1 MDQKSDAAWT
11 TEQKK
16 QNKNKKK
23 YDNNKKH
30 FCHILKQAYLS

>member
-16 QNKNKKK
+16 QNKNKKNMIIIK
-23 YDNNKKH
+23 NISAT
-30 FCHILKQAYLS
+30 F